1 MVEIL
6 FAEEKLSVE
15 YNSSTTKEDN
25 GHGIKITEIPDLKA
39 WNKYNNKYT
48 NVRKISRVWKNKIK
62 VQKLNLG
69 QVRWFMHGM
78 GHGDGFQIN
87 YFLVANISAR
97 S

>member
-48 NVRKISRVWKNKIK
+48 KVSKISRV
-62 VQKLNLG
+62 
-69 QVRWFMHGM
+69 
-78 GHGDGFQIN
+78 
-87 YFLVANISAR
+87 
-97 S
+97 